1 MRSPDRRFLG
11 LFLNKGVFLAQSR
24 HFTFA
29 FNLMHS
35 GESGGGTGESELERL
50 KRAIDDHFRREM
62 EIAQMILEAD
72 LTDEEW
78 KELQRFIRDHE
89 WSKFVRWLE
98 WQRKRKL

>member
-1 MRSPDRRFLG
+1 MRSRACRFLG
-11 LFLNKGVFLAQSR
+11 LSLNKGVFLAQSR

-35 GESGGGTGESELERL
+35 GESGGGAGEGELEKL
-50 KRAIDDHFRREM
+50 KRAIDEHFRREM

-78 KELQRFIRDHE
+78 KELQRFITDHE